1 MDLYCNRLSVF
12 SHKAK
17 MAFFEKDVSFNEVL
31 VDLFSPEALQRF
43 SEIHPLGKVPCLKTP
58 AGVIPESTA
67 IIEWLDQ
74 YYQVPKLIPANPDDA
89 RQVRLKD
96 RLADWYVTTNTS
108 LLFFQMLKPAE
119 QQDQERIST
128 ARRQLQAMYDYF
140 EKELVGKDDK
150 GLFVHGR
157 QLSMAD
163 FALLAGLNGAA
174 NFIPLDHHPS
184 LARYLAL
191 HNQRPSVI
199 EARKGFNEAVGSL
212 LAAAKKRA

>member
-17 MAFFEKDVSFNEVL
+17 MAFFEKDVTFNEVQ
-31 VDLFSPEALQRF
+31 VDMFNPEALKQYR
-43 SEIHPLGKVPCLKTP
+43 EVYPLGKLPCLKTP
-58 AGVIPESTA
+58 TGLIPESTA

-74 YYQVPKLIPANPDDA
+74 YYQVPMLIPANPDDA

-96 RLADWYVTTNTS
+96 RLADLYVTSNTS
-108 LLFFQMLKPAE
+108 LLFFQMLKPAD
-119 QQDQERIST
+119 QQDQERIKI

-140 EKELVGKDDK
+140 EKELAGKDDK
-150 GLFVHGR
+150 DLFVHGR

-174 NFIPLDHHPS
+174 SFIPLDRHPA

-191 HNQRPSVI
+191 HNQRPSVV

-212 LAAAKKRA
+212 LAEAKKRA